1 MAYKKLF
8 PAQED
13 TEKIFL
19 LIRRHWFTYSI
30 FWILTFLMILPIFVI
45 IIIWVGGLL
54 EITPLVGNF
63 IILGGSIYALGI
75 LALLL
80 YGFVDYYLDIYVI
93 TDRRIVDIR
102 QNGFFRREISELYL
116 REVQDVNA
124 KVLGFFPTVLHF
136 GEVII
141 QTAGEIDNFIFHGVP
156 HPYQI
161 SKTIVDLHESVV
173 KETVE
178 KDVHGHLSLGR
189 KIYSEDELSKGRFGE
204 GVNKITKEFF
214 SEQPTKE
221 IVTVEPPKEENNKN
235 MKKYDDTLNKTEEF
249 EQVSQSAGQQVSAER
264 APLKQNEEVEKPISK
279 NPKKDSL
286 PIKEEGILEEG
297 KQIEIK

>member
-30 FWILTFLMILPIFVI
+30 FWILTFLMILPIIVVV
-45 IIIWVGGLL
+45 IIWVGGLL

-63 IILGGSIYALGI
+63 IILGGSIYSLGI

-80 YGFVDYYLDIYVI
+80 YGFVDYYLDIYVV

-161 SKTIVDLHESVV
+161 SKIIVDLHESVV
-173 KETVE
+173 KEAVE
-178 KDVHGHLSLGR
+178 EDVHGHSLLGH
-189 KIYSEDELSKGRFGE
+189 KIYSEDELSRGRFGE
-204 GVNKITKEFF
+204 TSIAATNIATKEFF
-214 SEQPTKE
+214 QE
-221 IVTVEPPKEENNKN
+221 IPLPEEDDTIKSSISVN
-235 MKKYDDTLNKTEEF
+235 KYDD
-249 EQVSQSAGQQVSAER
+249 SAITPE
-264 APLKQNEEVEKPISK
+264 PEPEPDIDKNEKPKIIDSK
-279 NPKKDSL
+279 KNSL
-286 PIKEEGILEEG
+286 PKDEGVLEEG